1 MPGFIIAAGGSDS
14 TAIAALVLA
23 GITLALAI
31 ATVGLVISTR
41 SGTRQVREELDLLRR
56 QFGAGHR
63 PLLVD
68 VLLTAPVPADMG
80 AEERSERQG
89 NGDPVSG
96 HPGPTIET
104 KLPGIRPQR
113 IDPRQAFVAFE
124 GQKVYVSVP
133 LRNVGQGLAVIDG
146 TGVALT
152 GPLIEELEY
161 RAVQRP
167 HVPVGET
174 TRIDLIAGY
183 PMRQAPA
190 LAEHRSPMRGVTW
203 RLTVPYRD
211 FAGEQRTVA
220 RLQIGCHG
228 DDLTGPW
235 LVEHVEQESGGGPEL
250 YGDEPPDSSPRARTD
265 PTRRRT
271 GVRRE
276 PVVDLWGNPVQ
287 TSRRKR

>member
-23 GITLALAI
+23 GITLALAV

-41 SGTRQVREELDLLRR
+41 AGTRQVREELDLLRR

-68 VLLTAPVPADMG
+68 VLLTAPVPAGMG

-89 NGDPVSG
+89 TAGPASG
-96 HPGPTIET
+96 SPGPTIET

-113 IDPRQAFVAFE
+113 IDPRQAFVAFQ

-133 LRNVGQGLAVIDG
+133 LRNGGQGLAVIDG

-152 GPLIEELEY
+152 GPLIGELEY
-161 RAVQRP
+161 RAVQRE
-167 HVPVGET
+167 HVPAGET

-183 PMRQAPA
+183 PMRQAPDLTEQGSA
-190 LAEHRSPMRGVTW
+190 MRGVTW
-203 RLTVPYRD
+203 QLAVPYRD

-228 DDLTGPW
+228 DDLMGPW
-235 LVEHVEQESGGGPEL
+235 LVEHVEQESGGDPEP
-250 YGDEPPDSSPRARTD
+250 YGDEPPDRSSRPRTE
-265 PTRRRT
+265 PTPRRT

-276 PVVDLWGNPVQ
+276 PVVDLWGNPIQ
-287 TSRRKR
+287 TRRRKR